1 LPIYVLGALCVAKL
15 FATVSSYGSGG
26 AGGIFAPSLFV
37 GAMLGGVIG
46 YADMAALDHHG
57 HELGAFALVGMGA
70 VFAGVVRAPITSVLI
85 IFEMTGG
92 YGLVLPLMI
101 ANMTAYGIA
110 RRLRPTGIYDALL
123 EQDGVRLP
131 RHGVDDPMHEVKVR
145 LLVETLTPISLA
157 TPLTEVMKQLFASRA
172 AALPCGPDEAGA
184 FGLVLLDEA
193 KAVWQERDL
202 DGVIVAADLMRP
214 IPSVEIDSE
223 LVTALQLMDARGVD
237 ALPVYDPVQQSAV
250 GVVTRA
256 DIGRFLFHQFAR
268 RQKETDRG

>member
-1 LPIYVLGALCVAKL
+1 M
-15 FATVSSYGSGG
+15 
-26 AGGIFAPSLFV
+26 

-101 ANMTAYGIA
+101 ANMTAYGLA

-131 RHGVDDPMHEVKVR
+131 RSGLDDPMHEVKVR
-145 LLVETLTPISLA
+145 LLVETISPIPPAL
-157 TPLTEVMKQLFASRA
+157 PLSEVMKQLLASRA
-172 AALPCGPDEAGA
+172 AALPCGPDQAGA
-184 FGLVLLDEA
+184 YGLVLLDEA
-193 KAVWQERDL
+193 RALREEHDL
-202 DGVIVAADLMRP
+202 DRVIVAADLTRP
-214 IPSVEIDSE
+214 IPSVEIDSQ
-223 LVTALQLMDARGVD
+223 LGTALQLMDARGVD
-237 ALPVYDPVQQSAV
+237 AVPVFDPVLERAI
-250 GVVTRA
+250 GVITRA

-268 RQKETDRG
+268 RQKETNRG